1 MVENDQVRFSQGIMI
16 SIEKKTEGRGRQEV
30 GALLLLF
37 LILFLLIALASYL
50 QPLFGPE
57 PIRQQPAANWCGTLG
72 FYSAHYLFSFLG
84 LIAFFPIGLLGY
96 ALVALLFSRPAA
108 NRLPAIVAGISGIM
122 LGSSGLFGAIE
133 QLLVPAA
140 FVAPGGYLGILV
152 WHLLSG
158 VIGDVGSV
166 LVLLLLLVFSLM
178 ASVRFSPLA
187 FIVRRE
193 RRRSAEGKPD
203 DSLTPAE
210 PLAGKA
216 ILSAGQRKQSRAS
229 KRTQDAPPPVP
240 AVHEPQKI
248 IASTEK
254 EGKRGAKPPV
264 KRGDYQL
271 PPLSL
276 LDPNNEGDIE
286 LSREHYY
293 EVSATLTAK
302 LQDFGVQGTVAGI
315 SPGPVVT
322 TYEFSPAP
330 GVKINRIVTLADDLA
345 MVLKVDRVRIVGSIP
360 GKAAIGI
367 EIPNPLRKTVF
378 IHDILSTSEY
388 QDAASMLSLALGFD
402 VVGQPVVAN
411 LARMPHLLIA
421 GATGAGKSVAINAFI
436 ASILFK
442 ATPEEVRLLLI
453 DPKRI
458 ELSVYEDIPHLL
470 HPVVVEAK
478 MASRALLWAV
488 REMERRYRLLEER
501 RVKSIASFNQVVAEK
516 LPYIVIVV
524 DELADLMMVASKDVE
539 TSIARLAQMAR
550 AAGMHIILAT
560 QRPSV
565 DVLTGLIKA
574 NFPTRISFKVSSKV
588 DSRTILDGSGA
599 EHLLGMGDMLF
610 LPPGAAKLQ
619 RIHGAFISEQE
630 TERLVTYLKRQGT
643 AEYDESVLQGIEEEA
658 ESVEETSEEY
668 DEKYDEAVA
677 VVTETGQ
684 ASISMVQRR
693 LRVGYNRAARMIE
706 IMEKEGIIGP
716 ADGSRP
722 REVLARSSYSGND

>member
-1 MVENDQVRFSQGIMI
+1 VV
-16 SIEKKTEGRGRQEV
+16 
-30 GALLLLF
+30 ALILLF
-37 LILFLLIALASYL
+37 LILFLLLGLCSYIL
-50 QPLFGPE
+50 PLFARE
-57 PIRQQPAANWCGTLG
+57 PVLQQPAANWCGSFG

-84 LIAFFPIGLLGY
+84 LIAFFPVCILCYATATILL
-96 ALVALLFSRPAA
+96 SQTAA
-108 NRLPAIVAGISGIM
+108 ERLPFIIAGITGIM
-122 LGSSGLFGAIE
+122 ISSSGLFGSCE
-133 QLLVPAA
+133 ELFLPSA
-140 FVAPGGYLGILV
+140 FVQPGGYLGNLV
-152 WHLLSG
+152 WSLLSS
-158 VIGDVGSV
+158 VIGTVGSV
-166 LVLLLLLVFSLM
+166 LVLLLLLIFSLM
-178 ASVRFSPLA
+178 SAVRFSPFGVAKWLW
-187 FIVRRE
+187 
-193 RRRSAEGKPD
+193 RSDPRTQAPSESHIHAALLQKKEKM
-203 DSLTPAE
+203 SARQRNQKAE
-210 PLAGKA
+210 PHK
-216 ILSAGQRKQSRAS
+216 S
-229 KRTQDAPPPVP
+229 PPEETFPIP
-240 AVHEPQKI
+240 AVHEPLKRAISLESTNKQE
-248 IASTEK
+248 ASLK
-254 EGKRGAKPPV
+254 SSRRGA
-264 KRGDYQL
+264 YQL

-276 LDPNNEGDIE
+276 LDPNDEGDVE
-286 LSREHYY
+286 VSREHYY
-293 EVSATLTAK
+293 EVSAVLLAK
-302 LQDFGVQGTVAGI
+302 LQDFGVQGNVAGI

-330 GVKINRIVTLADDLA
+330 GVKINKIVTLADDLA

-367 EIPNPLRKTVF
+367 EIPNPVRKKVF
-378 IHDILSTSEY
+378 LKDILVTAEY
-388 QDAASMLSLALGFD
+388 QDASSMLTIALGFD
-402 VVGQPVVAN
+402 VIGRPIVAS

-442 ATPEEVRLLLI
+442 ATPDDVRLLMI

-458 ELSVYEDIPHLL
+458 ELSMYDDIPHLL

-488 REMERRYRLLEER
+488 REMERRYRLLEQK
-501 RVKSIASFNQVVAEK
+501 RVKSFASFNEISEEK
-516 LPYIVIVV
+516 LPYIVIIV

-630 TERLVTYLKRQGT
+630 TERLVSFLKQQGT
-643 AEYDESVLQGIEEEA
+643 AEYDATVLQIIEEETENLEA
-658 ESVEETSEEY
+658 SSEEY

-722 REVLARSSYSGND
+722 REVLARSAYSDGD

>member
-1 MVENDQVRFSQGIMI
+1 MTNQMAS
-16 SIEKKTEGRGRQEV
+16 STTGRRRQDAV
-30 GALLLLF
+30 ALVLLF
-37 LILFLLIALASYL
+37 FAAFFLLSLVSYL
-50 QPLFGPE
+50 EPLLQAE
-57 PIRQQPAANWCGTLG
+57 PHLQAPTANWCGTFG
-72 FYSAHYLFSFLG
+72 FYTAHYLFSFLG
-84 LIAFFPIGLLGY
+84 LVAFFPIAVLVY
-96 ALVALLFSRPAA
+96 AMVLVLAA
-108 NRLPAIVAGISGIM
+108 RSAVSQLEYIVAGISGTAM
-122 LGSSGLFGAIE
+122 TASALFGGLDS
-133 QLLVPAA
+133 LLLPSQYI
-140 FVAPGGYLGILV
+140 APGGYLG
-152 WHLLSG
+152 HLLWSILQG
-158 VIGDVGSV
+158 YLGRAGSA
-166 LVLLLLLVFSLM
+166 LILFLMLLFSLM
-178 ASVRFSPLA
+178 AAIRFSPFALFRWQWGRQERKIEEIEDVVPVA
-187 FIVRRE
+187 KSRKRRKGGQDDQPE
-193 RRRSAEGKPD
+193 P
-203 DSLTPAE
+203 DSLPLCDIE
-210 PLAGKA
+210 PV
-216 ILSAGQRKQSRAS
+216 II
-229 KRTQDAPPPVP
+229 P
-240 AVHEPQKI
+240 AVHEPAPRAQVREPQPAKI
-248 IASTEK
+248 TK
-254 EGKRGAKPPV
+254 KMKKGA
-264 KRGDYQL
+264 YQL

-276 LDPNNEGDIE
+276 LNANNERDVE
-286 LSREHYY
+286 LSHEHYY
-293 EVSATLTAK
+293 EVSAILMAK

-330 GVKINRIVTLADDLA
+330 GVKINKIVTLADDLA

-367 EIPNPLRKTVF
+367 EIPNPVRKTVYLREIF
-378 IHDILSTSEY
+378 STAEY
-388 QDAASMLSLALGFD
+388 QEAPSMLSLALGFD
-402 VVGQPVVAN
+402 VIGRPVVAN

-436 ASILFK
+436 ASILYK
-442 ATPEEVRLLLI
+442 ATPADVRMLMI

-458 ELSVYEDIPHLL
+458 ELSVYDDIPHLL

-488 REMERRYRLLEER
+488 REMERRYKLLEER
-501 RVKSIASFNQVVAEK
+501 RVKSFVTYNDVAEEK
-516 LPYIVIVV
+516 LPYIMIIV

-630 TERLVTYLKRQGT
+630 TERLVSFIKKQGV
-643 AEYDESVLQGIEEEA
+643 AEYDETVLQLVEEEPETVEA
-658 ESVEETSEEY
+658 ESDDY

-677 VVTETGQ
+677 LVTETGQ

-693 LRVGYNRAARMIE
+693 LRIGYNRAARMIE
-706 IMEKEGIIGP
+706 IMEKEGIVGP
-716 ADGSRP
+716 ADGSKP
-722 REVLARSSYSGND
+722 REVLARSRYD